1 MAQKKK
7 SLQNSEENQVSFDKE
22 STKKVAPRKWA
33 GLSREKYS
41 RSDIKFMNSL
51 SAAVLSDSPA
61 KTHILLYAIT
71 LVIVSLIV
79 WANHAEL
86 DERTQGSGR
95 LIPSQQIQVVQNLE
109 GGIIKEIK
117 VVEGESVKKGQT
129 LVIIDN
135 TGAGSSFA
143 ESKTVIN
150 ELRARSVRL
159 QAEAGIKSF
168 KKGSVEAADLKKL
181 LVKEKRLYDTNMIRK
196 KSEIGVLKQRMRQRK
211 IELANTRL
219 AITTLKS
226 SRKMM
231 DREVELTRP
240 MFDKRLVSELEFIQL
255 KQKVLDKKHEHESA
269 IKNTESLVSQ
279 IRETENQIREIQSRH
294 LGEAQ
299 EELNK
304 TLAEIDRMEK
314 NQVAI
319 EDRVI
324 RTNVKS
330 PVDGT
335 VKQLL
340 INTVGGVI
348 RPGMDIVEVVPNE
361 EKLLVEAKI
370 RPSDIAFLYP
380 GLKAVVKLTAY
391 DYAIYGGLDGA
402 VVHISADT
410 ITDERQEE
418 FYLVRI
424 MTDKNHLGT
433 QGNKKN
439 IIAGMTAQVDIIT
452 GKKTIMQYLMKP
464 ILRAKHNALKER

>member
-1 MAQKKK
+1 M
-7 SLQNSEENQVSFDKE
+7 SLDKNSVQ
-22 STKKVAPRKWA
+22 KVASRRWA
-33 GLSREKYS
+33 GQSRKKYS
-41 RSDIKFMNSL
+41 QKDIRFMNSL

-61 KTHILLYAIT
+61 RTNILLYAVA
-71 LVIVSLIV
+71 LVIISLIA
-79 WANHAEL
+79 WANYAEI

-95 LIPSQQIQVVQNLE
+95 MIPSQQIQVVQNLE

-117 VVEGESVKKGQT
+117 VVEGESVKKEQI
-129 LVIIDN
+129 LVVIDN

-143 ESKTVIN
+143 ESKSVIN
-150 ELRARSVRL
+150 ELRAHVVRF

-168 KKGSVEAADLKKL
+168 KAGSAEAADLNSGL

-196 KSEIGVLKQRMRQRK
+196 KSEIGVLKQRLKQRR
-211 IELANTRL
+211 IELAATRL
-219 AITTLKS
+219 EIKTLKS
-226 SRKMM
+226 SREMM
-231 DREVELTRP
+231 AREIELTQP

-269 IKNTESLVSQ
+269 IKNAESLVSK
-279 IRETENQIREIQSRH
+279 IRETENQIREIESRH
-294 LGEAQ
+294 RGEAQ

-304 TLAEIDRMEK
+304 ALAEIERLRE

-319 EDRVI
+319 EDRVK
-324 RTNVKS
+324 RTNVRS

-340 INTVGGVI
+340 INTVGGVVK
-348 RPGMDIVEVVPNE
+348 PGMDIVEIVPHE
-361 EKLLVEAKI
+361 KKLLVEAKI

-380 GLKAVVKLTAY
+380 GLKAIVKLTAY
-391 DYAIYGGLDGA
+391 DFAIYGGLDGA

-424 MTDKNHLGT
+424 MTQKNYLG
-433 QGNKKN
+433 
-439 IIAGMTAQVDIIT
+439 
-452 GKKTIMQYLMKP
+452 
-464 ILRAKHNALKER
+464 

>member
-1 MAQKKK
+1 M
-7 SLQNSEENQVSFDKE
+7 SFDKD
-22 STKKVAPRKWA
+22 SVKKVA
-33 GLSREKYS
+33 SS
-41 RSDIKFMNSL
+41 RSLARTYKKYNQTDIRFMKSL

-61 KTHILLYAIT
+61 RTNILLYAVA
-71 LVIVSLIV
+71 LVIVSLII
-79 WANHAEL
+79 WANYAEL

-95 LIPSQQIQVVQNLE
+95 MIPSQQIQVVQNLE

-143 ESKTVIN
+143 ESKSVIN
-150 ELRARSVRL
+150 ELLAQTVRL

-168 KKGSVEAADLKKL
+168 EAGSTGVAALNEL

-196 KSEIGVLKQRMRQRK
+196 KSEIGVFEQRLEQRR
-211 IELANTRL
+211 IELAATRL
-219 AITTLKS
+219 EIKSLKS
-226 SRKMM
+226 SMEMM
-231 DREVELTRP
+231 AREIELTEP
-240 MFDKRLVSELEFIQL
+240 MFKKRLVSELEFIQL

-269 IKNTESLVSQ
+269 IKNAESLVSK
-279 IRETENQIREIQSRH
+279 IKEAKNQILEIENRH
-294 LGEAQ
+294 RGEAQ

-304 TLAEIDRMEK
+304 ALVEIERRREH
-314 NQVAI
+314 QVAI
-319 EDRVI
+319 EDRVT
-324 RTNVKS
+324 RTNVRS

-340 INTVGGVI
+340 INTVGGVVK
-348 RPGMDIVEVVPNE
+348 PGMDIIEIVPKE
-361 EKLLVEAKI
+361 ERLMVEAKI
-370 RPSDIAFLYP
+370 TPSDIAFLYP
-380 GLKAVVKLTAY
+380 GLKAIVKLTAY
-391 DYAIYGGLDGA
+391 DYSIYGGLDGE
-402 VVHISADT
+402 VIHISADT

-424 MTDKNHLGT
+424 MTEKNYLGT
-433 QGNKKN
+433 ETDKKN

-464 ILRAKHNALKER
+464 ILRAKNNALRER